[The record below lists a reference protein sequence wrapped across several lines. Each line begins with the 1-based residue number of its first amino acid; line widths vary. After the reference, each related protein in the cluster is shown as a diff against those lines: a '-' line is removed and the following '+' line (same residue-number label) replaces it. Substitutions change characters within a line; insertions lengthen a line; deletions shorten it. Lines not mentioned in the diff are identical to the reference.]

1 MDKKLYIDML
11 DNDEKKYIIE
21 IFSEQSMESI
31 ENILVKSQELF
42 CSERRQENKEK
53 DKALVQY
60 WLQQAYQWL
69 EKVGNNDC
77 FYPILML
84 SVSLLPKKLNKE
96 DCLPSLKK
104 VERFII
110 YAAEYVY
117 INKVVP
123 KEEIEK
129 RNKWVIENKKDF
141 SENNLFVIKKF
152 VKYYGDCQQ
161 HKKNTIFFIGT
172 ITVSLL
178 ASFSFGFLLKSI
190 IPMSNK
196 YERSLASHP
205 PRITIFDNNG
215 YDIEDKTN
223 VEQQENNP
231 TRTMTSN
238 INNLPTQTPKSSEIK
253 KNKNKKKGIIHN
265 VDNEDVRYQFN
276 LKESEDNIQKIAID
290 KDVKVIILKKE
301 QNQWIRV
308 QLLNSIKNTEGT
320 VVLQKKDKIF
330 VENKFVEISKNVCEN
345 KSDDNDDDD
354 NTIIS
359 TDDIII
365 YGSNKSELKLRNKR
379 GNDKANIKIT
389 IPANKKIRVR
399 IKAGGNRWTQVTV
412 LEDSITDANG
422 NIIEIQSKNNYYI
435 KNNEYEQET
444 VK

>member
-141 SENNLFVIKKF
+141 SRIKSNISLSCSLITESEYPINTLYEIIDTISNPPEYTLKDISAHFSNTSKSRMMSFLIFFNCFINRIIPPHNNLLRPVIT
-152 VKYYGDCQQ
+152 GC
-161 HKKNTIFFIGT
+161 N
-172 ITVSLL
+172 SL
-178 ASFSFGFLLKSI
+178 SI
-190 IPMSNK
+190 LPRPYTPIS
-196 YERSLASHP
+196 SL
-205 PRITIFDNNG
+205 
-215 YDIEDKTN
+215 
-223 VEQQENNP
+223 
-231 TRTMTSN
+231 
-238 INNLPTQTPKSSEIK
+238 
-253 KNKNKKKGIIHN
+253 
-265 VDNEDVRYQFN
+265 
-276 LKESEDNIQKIAID
+276 
-290 KDVKVIILKKE
+290 
-301 QNQWIRV
+301 
-308 QLLNSIKNTEGT
+308 SI
-320 VVLQKKDKIF
+320 
-330 VENKFVEISKNVCEN
+330 C
-345 KSDDNDDDD
+345 
-354 NTIIS
+354 S
-359 TDDIII
+359 T
-365 YGSNKSELKLRNKR
+365 
-379 GNDKANIKIT
+379 
-389 IPANKKIRVR
+389 
-399 IKAGGNRWTQVTV
+399 
-412 LEDSITDANG
+412 
-422 NIIEIQSKNNYYI
+422 
-435 KNNEYEQET
+435 
-444 VK
+444 